1 MWLKKKNPSKETD
14 APEKLRHSRYYEH
27 DGILRA
33 YANRAMVLAFL
44 CVPTTMLA
52 LAFAVYVRLQP
63 PTVIRV
69 DENGM
74 ATILGVNKPA
84 VSVTQGTGS
93 EPTEFEKRAFVHLFL
108 ERYLNFSP
116 TNVSR
121 NWADSLNMMTA
132 NLRRTAYTGMQK
144 DDFIGKIEDD
154 DLAPAS
160 NEMASE
166 QVDRSQVESGVGV
179 GGVQSA
185 NTLEARF
192 GLVQLSQSEQN
203 QAQLAERG
211 YQRRVEFQRAPVS
224 VRGGGESPF
233 AVEDVTQAGIH
244 LRGSRLKREPLLQN
258 VRRVVI
264 ALQIGQREAK
274 TVVDIPTIRVDGQR
288 ALVALD
294 RRFGIARPVQVP
306 GKRAEKLGGVGL
318 QSDGAKVGG
327 VGGV

>member
-1 MWLKKKNPSKETD
+1 MWLKKKNPSKEAD
-14 APEKLRHSRYYEH
+14 APEKLRYSRYYEH
-27 DGILRA
+27 DGILRG
-33 YANRAMVLAFL
+33 YGNGAMVLAFL
-44 CVPTTMLA
+44 CIPTTMLA

-154 DLAPAS
+154 QTTSDFQ
-160 NEMASE
+160 M
-166 QVDRSQVESGVGV
+166 RS
-179 GGVQSA
+179 
-185 NTLEARF
+185 LEASKEDPLTYTAF
-192 GLVQLSQSEQN
+192 GVKEIHHIHEHNETIDKVVSEFHVRLLIERRSEQN
-203 QAQLAERG
+203 PRGLLVGEDWEGALASAPSDL
-211 YQRRVEFQRAPVS
+211 RV
-224 VRGGGESPF
+224 
-233 AVEDVTQAGIH
+233 
-244 LRGSRLKREPLLQN
+244 
-258 VRRVVI
+258 
-264 ALQIGQREAK
+264 
-274 TVVDIPTIRVDGQR
+274 
-288 ALVALD
+288 
-294 RRFGIARPVQVP
+294 
-306 GKRAEKLGGVGL
+306 
-318 QSDGAKVGG
+318 
-327 VGGV
+327 